1 MHSQNLNHTYKILK
15 WTSSFDLDDFYREA
29 ETQGFYNNSSQARLI
44 DSIAKEKEWCV
55 WILYNNDRAIG
66 SVAAHSLPEFG
77 PNAYR
82 ILARCCVLLEPDVY
96 QSVRTRNVI
105 IQHQNINDQ
114 FYLPTCI
121 EWAGRD
127 NQLFATSH
135 NTNVGSQHR
144 VHRTYFPLLEKRG
157 IVENWGEV
165 DYRGKTQTFWRY
177 DVEAFEQNLN
187 RYPRWSLS
195 TA

>member
-1 MHSQNLNHTYKILK
+1 M
-15 WTSSFDLDDFYREA
+15 
-29 ETQGFYNNSSQARLI
+29 I

-105 IQHQNINDQ
+105 TQHQNINDQ